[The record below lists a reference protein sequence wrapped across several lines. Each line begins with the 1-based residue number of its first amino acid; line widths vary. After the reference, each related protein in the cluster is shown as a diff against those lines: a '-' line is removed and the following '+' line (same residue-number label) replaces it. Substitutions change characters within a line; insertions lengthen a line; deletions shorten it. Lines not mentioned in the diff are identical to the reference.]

1 VDKALRPFR
10 FLAAFQ
16 AVVDGATL
24 AETARRAESI
34 GFSALVI
41 PDHLIEQLSPVPAM
55 AIIAAATK
63 TLRIGTFVVNN
74 DLRHPAV
81 LAQDMASLDVLSGGR
96 LEIGI
101 GAGWNRPEYDA
112 IGLPFEPV
120 ATRVERLAESV
131 TVLKGLF
138 GEGPFTFQG
147 RHYVI
152 TGHDG
157 QPKPVQKPHPPLF
170 IGGGG
175 RRTLSLAARE
185 ADIVGLAPRQLSGQR
200 VEPRSLTWAA
210 TEEKIDWVREAAGE
224 RFTGL
229 ELNVYPSSWEI
240 VVTDDA
246 RAEAQRVIDH
256 LRTRSGIELSVDE
269 VLGSPHLYIGTVDE
283 LVDKIRDLRARLGI
297 SSFMLGEVDELA
309 PVVERLAGT

>member
-1 VDKALRPFR
+1 MDGSPRPFR
-10 FLAAFQ
+10 FLAGFQ
-16 AVVDGATL
+16 AVVDPATL

-34 GFSALVI
+34 GFSTLVI
-41 PDHLIEQLSPVPAM
+41 PDHLIEQLSPVPAL
-55 AIIAAATK
+55 AIVAAATT

-81 LAQDMASLDVLSGGR
+81 LAQEMASLDVLSDGR

-138 GEGPFTFQG
+138 GDGPFTFQG
-147 RHYVI
+147 RHYAI
-152 TGHDG
+152 TDHDG
-157 QPKPVQKPHPPLF
+157 QPKPVQKPHPPLL

-185 ADIVGLAPRQLSGQR
+185 AAS
-200 VEPRSLTWAA
+200 
-210 TEEKIDWVREAAGE
+210 WV
-224 RFTGL
+224 
-229 ELNVYPSSWEI
+229 S
-240 VVTDDA
+240 
-246 RAEAQRVIDH
+246 
-256 LRTRSGIELSVDE
+256 
-269 VLGSPHLYIGTVDE
+269 
-283 LVDKIRDLRARLGI
+283 LRASCPVSG
-297 SSFMLGEVDELA
+297 SSRA
-309 PVVERLAGT
+309 A

>member
-1 VDKALRPFR
+1 MDKPLDPSVSWPPSRPSSTPP
-10 FLAAFQ
+10 
-16 AVVDGATL
+16 TL

-34 GFSALVI
+34 GYSALVI

-131 TVLKGLF
+131 TVLKGSSA
-138 GEGPFTFQG
+138 T
-147 RHYVI
+147 
-152 TGHDG
+152 
-157 QPKPVQKPHPPLF
+157 
-170 IGGGG
+170 
-175 RRTLSLAARE
+175 AR
-185 ADIVGLAPRQLSGQR
+185 S
-200 VEPRSLTWAA
+200 RST
-210 TEEKIDWVREAAGE
+210 AG
-224 RFTGL
+224 T
-229 ELNVYPSSWEI
+229 
-240 VVTDDA
+240 
-246 RAEAQRVIDH
+246 
-256 LRTRSGIELSVDE
+256 TRSPTTTA
-269 VLGSPHLYIGTVDE
+269 SPSPSRSP
-283 LVDKIRDLRARLGI
+283 IRRC
-297 SSFMLGEVDELA
+297 
-309 PVVERLAGT
+309 

>member
-1 VDKALRPFR
+1 
-10 FLAAFQ
+10 
-16 AVVDGATL
+16 
-24 AETARRAESI
+24 
-34 GFSALVI
+34 
-41 PDHLIEQLSPVPAM
+41 
-55 AIIAAATK
+55 
-63 TLRIGTFVVNN
+63 
-74 DLRHPAV
+74 
-81 LAQDMASLDVLSGGR
+81 MASLDVLSGGR

-112 IGLPFEPV
+112 IGLTFEPV

-147 RHYVI
+147 RHYAI
-152 TGHDG
+152 TDHDG
-157 QPKPVQKPHPPLF
+157 QPKPVQKPHPPLL

-185 ADIVGLAPRQLSGQR
+185 ADVVGLAPRQLSGQR

-240 VVTDDA
+240 VVTNDA
-246 RAEAQRVIDH
+246 HAEAHRVIDH
-256 LRTRSGIELSVDE
+256 LRARSGIELTVDE
-269 VLGSPHLYIGTVDE
+269 VLGSPHLFIGTVDA